1 MSAAIERGDLRISL
15 VQGNTRWHDPAGNRD
30 YYGALLAPLAGQ
42 TDLVILPETFTSGF
56 SNEAIDKA
64 EGMDG
69 PTVAWIRE
77 QAARLGAAV
86 TGSVQLRAGQG
97 VFNRL
102 LWATPDGELQ
112 HYDKR
117 HLFRYGNEHLR
128 YAAGSERLS
137 VDWKGWRIN
146 PQVCYDL
153 RFPVFCRNRFD
164 VERPGELDF
173 DLQIFVANW
182 PSARAYPWRTLLRAR
197 AIENLCYVAAVNRI
211 GVDGND
217 LHYAG
222 DSAVI
227 DFLGQPQV
235 EVREVEQVVTST
247 ISAAALAAHRARFPA
262 MLDADAF
269 TLDGPVDAG

>member
-1 MSAAIERGDLRISL
+1 MGAPVERGDLRISL
-15 VQGNTRWHDPAGNRD
+15 VQGDTRWHDPAGNRA
-30 YYGALLAPLAGQ
+30 YYGALLAPLAGK

-77 QAARLGAAV
+77 QAVLLGAAV
-86 TGSVQLRAGQG
+86 TGSVQLRVGQG
-97 VFNRL
+97 VYNRL

-128 YAAGSERLS
+128 YAAGNERLS
-137 VDWKGWRIN
+137 VEWKGWRIN

-164 VERPGELDF
+164 VERPGDLDF

-197 AIENLCYVAAVNRI
+197 AIENLCFVAAVNRV

-235 EVREVEQVVTST
+235 EVREVEQVVTTT

>member
-1 MSAAIERGDLRISL
+1 MGAAIERGDLRISL
-15 VQGNTRWHDPAGNRD
+15 VQGDTRWHDPAGNRHH
-30 YYGALLAPLAGQ
+30 YGALLAPLAGQ

-64 EGMDG
+64 ENMDG

-77 QAARLGAAV
+77 QAALLGAAV
-86 TGSVQLRAGQG
+86 TGSVQLRVGQG
-97 VFNRL
+97 VYNRL

-137 VDWKGWRIN
+137 VEWKGWRIN

-197 AIENLCYVAAVNRI
+197 AIENLCYVAAVNRV
-211 GVDGND
+211 GVDGNA

-235 EVREVEQVVTST
+235 EVREVEQVVTTT